1 MGEIELKKISVSKS
15 VYDRL
20 VKDKK
25 HFKKT
30 IGINFTFSSTLNEYH
45 KILDGIKNE

>member
-1 MGEIELKKISVSKS
+1 MNENKSRSIKVSNAI
-15 VYDRL
+15 YDRL

-30 IGINFTFSSTLNEYH
+30 IGINFTFNSTLNEYH
-45 KILDGIKNE
+45 KILDGIKK